1 MSATADS
8 SLIVALYL
16 AEVDSAQADAAC
28 AAQPPPILLTDW
40 HRVEIA
46 NAFERAVLTGRIT
59 SPQAAQL
66 WQDFSADVI
75 AGRFQIATVD
85 HASVLGRTITLAQK
99 HTATMGTR
107 SLDLVHIATALELGA
122 DTLLSFDDR
131 QKKAAIAEGLIV
143 LP

>member
-16 AEVDSAQADAAC
+16 AEVDSARADAVC
-28 AAQPPPILLTDW
+28 AAQLPPILLTDW

-46 NAFERAVLTGRIT
+46 NAFERAVLSGRIAA
-59 SPQAAQL
+59 PQAAQL
-66 WQDFSADVI
+66 WQDFSEDVN
-75 AGRFQIATVD
+75 AGRFRIAAVD
-85 HASVLGRTITLAQK
+85 HQAVLGRSLILTQK
-99 HTATMGTR
+99 HTATKGTR
-107 SLDLVHIATALELGA
+107 SLDLIHIATALELGA

-131 QKKAAIAEGLIV
+131 QKKAASAEGLVV